1 MIEGLKDAEGSFE
14 FFNLTPCFTFS
25 VKRLGLLGYKKLKV
39 KTKKLY
45 CCEWEWKKKKWG
57 NENLKN
63 KYSTLYRL
71 IKD

>member
-1 MIEGLKDAEGSFE
+1 
-14 FFNLTPCFTFS
+14 